1 MLLAF
6 VLLTMAA
13 TACLVCVL
21 LDLLAQRGNEMAALD
36 RRAGIR
42 LQRRQAE
49 RQIQRTTVA
58 ALDAMLAEAFG
69 DRRED
74 RRR

>member
-13 TACLVCVL
+13 TTCLICAL
-21 LDLLAQRGNEMAALD
+21 LDLLAQRRNETATLN
-36 RRAGIR
+36 RRLAVR
-42 LQRRQAE
+42 RQRRQAE
-49 RQIQRTTVA
+49 RRIRRTTRT

-69 DRRED
+69 DRRGD
-74 RRR
+74 GRR